1 MDTEDLKVVRL
12 EGGPGARGRM
22 HGELFRDRIAEL
34 LERWG
39 DSLERGYG
47 VDRRRYVELFFES
60 TDYEATTARLAPAIL
75 DEVRGIA
82 EGSGAPH
89 RELLAFQHV
98 NEEFEWAPLFAK
110 RAPAVDGEACSTIV
124 VPPGGGRPSRIA
136 QNLDLAQF
144 LDGFQ
149 VLLRGPCDAG
159 DGEVMALSVP
169 GMISLMGMN
178 SHGFAV
184 CDNTLTQLRTD
195 PMGLPIYAI
204 YRLLL
209 ESRSLE
215 EARGL
220 VDRTPHAVGLNWVM
234 GDPDGVAMIER
245 SAGVSTPYAQ
255 ARAAWHTNHPLVCE
269 DWSAARGRPSRSSH
283 LRLAA
288 LHQRLQGTGDLGAA
302 ELEAVLASR
311 DDADYPV
318 SRGGGTNLEDQQI
331 GFTLACNIFELKR
344 GDPRWRLAAGP
355 PHETA
360 FREFGFD

>member
-1 MDTEDLKVVRL
+1 MDTDELKIVCL
-12 EGGPGARGRM
+12 EGGPRARGRM
-22 HGELFRDRIAEL
+22 HGEYFRARIAEL

-39 DSLERGYG
+39 DSLEQGYG
-47 VDRRRYVELFFES
+47 VERRRYVELFFQA
-60 TDYEATTARLAPAIL
+60 TAYEATTARLAPEVL

-82 EGSGAPH
+82 EGSGADP
-89 RELLAFQHV
+89 RALLAFQHV
-98 NEEFEWAPLFAK
+98 NEEFEWAPLFA
-110 RAPAVDGEACSTIV
+110 RQAPARDGEACSTIV
-124 VPPGGGRPSRIA
+124 VPPGPGRPGRIA

-149 VLLRGPCDAG
+149 VLLRCPTADGE
-159 DGEVMALSVP
+159 GEVMALSVP

-195 PMGLPIYAI
+195 PGGLPIYAI
-204 YRLLL
+204 YRQLL
-209 ESRSLE
+209 ESRTLE
-215 EARGL
+215 AAIAR

-245 SAGVSTPYAQ
+245 SAGVSTPYRPG
-255 ARAAWHTNHPLVCE
+255 RAAYHTNHPLICE
-269 DWSAARGRPSRSSH
+269 DWAATAGRPSRSSY
-283 LRLAA
+283 LRHAA
-288 LHQRLQGTGDLGAA
+288 LHQRLQGLDAPGAEDLR
-302 ELEAVLASR
+302 AVLSSR

-318 SRGGGTNLEDQQI
+318 SRGGGVNLEDQQI

-344 GDPRWRLAAGP
+344 GDPRWRIASGP